1 MAPPAEVATTVETS
15 KRSDAEDT
23 EMEPAIKQEG
33 NETTAVVPPP
43 APSPASPAP
52 APASVAVIVDSP
64 SSSAASEIDI
74 SHIRD
79 EDIQWLW
86 TAQEFKEWTPSRGV
100 GLDAGVERQNR
111 YLGISFIYQIGERLT
126 LYGTTLHA
134 ASTYFH
140 RFFLRKAMKSEVTEP
155 GQQYDYTEVA
165 VACIFLAIKT
175 EEQYRKLSMILESA
189 IELTRANTYERNPIG
204 QSTAENFR
212 RWRDTVIA
220 YEDEL
225 FPTLCADLVVPQPLS
240 MFIEACQIF
249 KVDRELIYN
258 GVNMLH
264 DMNRDIY
271 CQLCEANVQ
280 AAAVFYIVHL
290 LADCDYLE
298 YKMPEELRSSEQ
310 DDPEQAFWPTI
321 FFCEESDM
329 QECATA
335 IREFYHWKS
344 SIVEASCAELAS
356 VRENR
361 SRASGQ
367 GSSTTEPSPLR
378 HGPSFDAS
386 QATPVNHR
394 LQAPSQA
401 HNTSLAPPLSSPPLH
416 TNGHHSHRLNQDT
429 SSSSAYTPHL
439 NSSNDHVSDNRQL
452 PYSEQTFSS
461 QVADPTPAVDSSSPR
476 SRYRQHTQESHDV
489 SSLLSPEMPP
499 ISPGPQHSSA
509 FASQSAAVAT
519 GAAEKDRSGYDQH
532 ADDHD
537 ESMYNLES
545 PVVAQESDNE
555 EKAGADV
562 TTAQTGSE
570 AGAPTASK
578 WQPIASQHDHQHR
591 YGAGAHD
598 YRPVSPQLAH
608 EDDADEEGAVNDDV

>member
-33 NETTAVVPPP
+33 NETTAVVPLP

-74 SHIRD
+74 SHIRH

-86 TAQEFKEWTPSRGV
+86 TAQEFKEWTPSRAV

-155 GQQYDYTEVA
+155 GQQYDYT
-165 VACIFLAIKT
+165 
-175 EEQYRKLSMILESA
+175 
-189 IELTRANTYERNPIG
+189 
-204 QSTAENFR
+204 NFR

-329 QECATA
+329 Q
-335 IREFYHWKS
+335 
-344 SIVEASCAELAS
+344 
-356 VRENR
+356 
-361 SRASGQ
+361 
-367 GSSTTEPSPLR
+367 
-378 HGPSFDAS
+378 
-386 QATPVNHR
+386 
-394 LQAPSQA
+394 
-401 HNTSLAPPLSSPPLH
+401 
-416 TNGHHSHRLNQDT
+416 
-429 SSSSAYTPHL
+429 AYTPHL

-452 PYSEQTFSS
+452 PYSEQTSSS

-499 ISPGPQHSSA
+499 TSPGPQHSSA

-555 EKAGADV
+555 DNNHRQVKAGAAV
-562 TTAQTGSE
+562 TTARTGSE

>member
-1 MAPPAEVATTVETS
+1 MAPPGEVATTVETS

-33 NETTAVVPPP
+33 NETTAVVPLP

-86 TAQEFKEWTPSRGV
+86 TAQEFKEWTPSRAV

-329 QECATA
+329 Q
-335 IREFYHWKS
+335 
-344 SIVEASCAELAS
+344 
-356 VRENR
+356 
-361 SRASGQ
+361 
-367 GSSTTEPSPLR
+367 
-378 HGPSFDAS
+378 
-386 QATPVNHR
+386 
-394 LQAPSQA
+394 
-401 HNTSLAPPLSSPPLH
+401 
-416 TNGHHSHRLNQDT
+416 
-429 SSSSAYTPHL
+429 AYTPHL

-452 PYSEQTFSS
+452 PYSEQTSSS

-499 ISPGPQHSSA
+499 TSPGLQHSSA

-545 PVVAQESDNE
+545 PVAAQESDNE
-555 EKAGADV
+555 DNNHRQVKAGADV